1 MDAKLAA
8 LLAPLQTPDLAE
20 ADYQRALN
28 QLADEVLRSRKIG
41 RSYKGQFPHPLYQN
55 LYDNL
60 RKQVLRNL
68 TLECDRLCDRTDDH
82 KGTLPISESLSWDE
96 WATRQRF
103 EAARPLLTDDCLAQL
118 AQTAQQYPSGD
129 PLRQYALSELVQALR
144 LVKQADT
151 TATHAPDTLNRTLS
165 YVCEKIEQYDPQ
177 RGPVIAWVNYHLKL
191 TPGLIQQEQE
201 DKVIQSSRRKLF
213 RTRLML
219 KRLMQAANPETVVS
233 WLYLYLKKLI
243 TQILATYGL
252 IPLLFFHRLA
262 RLYRLDRSAVET
274 FLFDLAAAVIHT
286 SPKISFAEPEA
297 APLENI
303 SAPGT
308 YNTLSD
314 EIRQYLETD
323 PEQIL
328 QKHIQG
334 CPPATFQTI
343 ALARLNG
350 QRWSDLAN
358 QFNVAV
364 PTLSSFYERT
374 LKQIAPKIKQYIQI

>member
-8 LLAPLQTPDLAE
+8 LIAPLQKTDLTE
-20 ADYQRALN
+20 ADYQLALD
-28 QLADEVLRSRKIG
+28 QLVDEVLRSRKIG
-41 RSYKGQFPHPLYQN
+41 RSFKGQFPAPLYQN

-60 RKQVLRNL
+60 RNQVLINL
-68 TLECDRLCDRTDDH
+68 TLECDRWRDH
-82 KGTLPISESLSWDE
+82 LSNRRGALPIPEHLSWDE

-103 EAARPLLTDDCLAQL
+103 EAARTVLTDECLSQL

-151 TATHAPDTLNRTLS
+151 TAAHAPETLNRTLS

-191 TPGLIQQEQE
+191 TPGLIQQEHE
-201 DKVIQSSRRKLF
+201 DKVIQASRRKLF

-219 KRLMQAANPETVVS
+219 KRLMQAASPEALLS

-243 TQILATYGL
+243 TPILVTYGL
-252 IPLLFFHRLA
+252 IPLVFFHRLA
-262 RLYRLDRSAVET
+262 RLYSLDRSTVET
-274 FLFDLAAAVIHT
+274 LLFDLTAAVIHT

-303 SAPGT
+303 SAPDT
-308 YNTLSD
+308 HSTLSD

-323 PEQIL
+323 PDQIL

-334 CPPATFQTI
+334 CRRATFQTI
-343 ALARLNG
+343 ALARLDG
-350 QRWSDLAN
+350 QRWSDLAD

-374 LKQIAPKIKQYIQI
+374 LKQIAPKIKQYVQI

>member
-8 LLAPLQTPDLAE
+8 LLAPLQKPDLAE
-20 ADYQRALN
+20 ADYQLALN

-41 RSYKGQFPHPLYQN
+41 RSYQGQFPAPLYQD

-60 RKQVLRNL
+60 RNQVLRNL
-68 TLECDRLCDRTDDH
+68 TLECDRLRDRPYNLN
-82 KGTLPISESLSWDE
+82 GTLPIPENLSWDE

-103 EAARPLLTDDCLAQL
+103 KAARAILTDECLSQL

-129 PLRQYALSELVQALR
+129 SLRQYALSELVQALR

-151 TATHAPDTLNRTLS
+151 TAAHAPDTLNRTLS
-165 YVCEKIEQYDPQ
+165 YVCEKIEQYDPK

-191 TPGLIQQEQE
+191 TPGLIQQEQQ

-219 KRLMQAANPETVVS
+219 KRLMQSASLETLLS

-243 TQILATYGL
+243 NQILVTYGL
-252 IPLLFFHRLA
+252 IPLTFFHRLSH
-262 RLYRLDRSAVET
+262 LYSLDRSAVET

-286 SPKISFAEPEA
+286 SPKISFAEPET

-303 SAPGT
+303 STPNT
-308 YNTLSD
+308 HNTLSD

-323 PEQIL
+323 PDQIL

-334 CPPATFQTI
+334 CRRATFQTI

-350 QRWSDLAN
+350 QRWSDLAAE
-358 QFNVAV
+358 FNIAV

-374 LKQIAPKIKQYIQI
+374 LKQIAPRIKEYIQI